1 MQRLVVLIFVLT
13 FATGVFAQGKHVR
26 KRPSVATPQMQSV
39 KQSEE
44 MKKVT
49 DTFAGQWK
57 TMATIEKSSF
67 FPYAGTSTG
76 RSDFRSGPAG
86 NSLIER
92 TRSHGVMGEFAGT
105 GTIWWDAK
113 AAAYRGIWC
122 DSISHDGC
130 DPMGTGQWA
139 GNSLVF
145 TSQMDMGQSK
155 IQVKDTYSDITADSF
170 TFTMETGMDGA
181 PMTTLMTIQY
191 QRAEPRTTVIT
202 PPAGAQPQ

>member
-1 MQRLVVLIFVLT
+1 MQRWFVSVFILSI
-13 FATGVFAQGKHVR
+13 AVSSFAQTKHSRKHVA
-26 KRPSVATPQMQSV
+26 PATPQMQSV

-44 MKKVT
+44 MKKLT

-57 TMATIEKSSF
+57 TTTTIEKSTF
-67 FPYAGTSTG
+67 FPNAGTSDG

-92 TRSHGVMGEFAGT
+92 TRSHGVLGEFAGT
-105 GTIWWDAK
+105 GVVWWDAK
-113 AAAYRGIWC
+113 AAAYKGIWC
-122 DSISHDGC
+122 DSISPDGC
-130 DPMGTGQWA
+130 DPMGTGQWT

-155 IQVKDTYSDITADSF
+155 MQVRNTYFNITADAFS
-170 TFTMETGMDGA
+170 FTMETGMDGA

-202 PPAGAQPQ
+202 PPASAQPQ